1 METRKL
7 QEVGGGTYT
16 VSIPKEWATA
26 RGLEA
31 GTPVNLYTHLDGSIV
46 VRSRARDS
54 DSLSSIRVEVDG
66 GPERA
71 ERALSA
77 AQAVGFERV
86 TLASPTTFDA
96 ETRRA
101 VRSLVR
107 RFVGT
112 ELVDEHDDE
121 LVVRNLLDASDVSV
135 RQSVVQLQY
144 VALSVHEE
152 ATASFLAADD
162 DAYARVRERETEV
175 DRLCGMVV
183 RHFSRGLV
191 SLEEVDQVGVSR
203 PGLFEYYETARQLSR
218 VACTGISIARG
229 GRGLTGALPDDVAGE
244 VASVADA
251 TRCAVER
258 TANAVLEGRDTE
270 RIHDAL
276 DACAATQ
283 SDLDAL
289 EAAVVDERESASTSA
304 MDTTDVVAVARSLDA
319 LRLTL
324 DHGRAIGDVALQR
337 SMRAE
342 RL

>member
-16 VSIPKEWATA
+16 VSIPKAWATD

-46 VRSRARDS
+46 VRSRAKDS
-54 DSLSSIRVEVDG
+54 DCLSSIRVEIDG
-66 GPERA
+66 GLERA

-86 TLASPTTFDA
+86 TLVSPSGFDA

-112 ELVDEHDDE
+112 ELVDERDDE

-144 VALSVHEE
+144 VALSIHEE
-152 ATASFLAADD
+152 ATASFVDADG
-162 DAYARVRERETEV
+162 DAYTRLRGRETEV
-175 DRLCGMVV
+175 ERLCGMVA

-191 SLEEVDQVGVSR
+191 SLEEVDRVGVSR
-203 PGLFEYYETARQLSR
+203 PDLFEYYETARQLR
-218 VACTGISIARG
+218 HVANSGITIARA
-229 GRGLTGALPDDVAGE
+229 GRGLSGALSDGVADE
-244 VASVADA
+244 LETVADA
-251 TRCAVER
+251 TRRTVER
-258 TANAVLEGRDTE
+258 TANAVLEGKETD

-276 DACAATQ
+276 DACAETET
-283 SDLDAL
+283 DLDAL
-289 EAAVVDERESASTSA
+289 EAAVVEDGRDASA
-304 MDTTDVVAVARSLDA
+304 MDTADVVAVARSLDA
-319 LRLTL
+319 LRRTL
-324 DHGRAIGDVALQR
+324 DHVGAIGDVALQH

>member
-16 VSIPKEWATA
+16 VSIPKAWATA

-46 VRSRARDS
+46 IRSRAKDG
-54 DSLSSIRVEVDG
+54 DDLSSIRVEVDG
-66 GPERA
+66 GA
-71 ERALSA
+71 ERTKRALRA
-77 AQAVGFERV
+77 AQTVGFERV
-86 TLASPTTFDA
+86 TLAAASEFDA
-96 ETRRA
+96 ETCRA

-112 ELVDEHDDE
+112 ELVDERGDE

-152 ATASFLAADD
+152 ATASFLDGD
-162 DAYARVRERETEV
+162 GDAYARLRERGTEAE
-175 DRLCGMVV
+175 RLWGMVA

-191 SLEEVDQVGVSR
+191 SLEEVDRVGVSR

-218 VACTGISIARG
+218 VASDGIAIARVG
-229 GRGLTGALPDDVAGE
+229 QGLTGALPDDVACELSG
-244 VASVADA
+244 VAND
-251 TRCAVER
+251 TRRAVER
-258 TANAVLEGRDTE
+258 TANTVLECEEPE

-276 DACAATQ
+276 DTCTEARA
-283 SDLDAL
+283 DLDAL
-289 EAAVVDERESASTSA
+289 EAAVLDERDGTPMLERA
-304 MDTTDVVAVARSLDA
+304 DVVAVVRCLDT
-319 LRLTL
+319 LRRTL
-324 DHGRAIGDVALQR
+324 DHGCAIGNVALRR
-337 SMRAE
+337 SMRPD